1 MDDGVRVTHYSSTF
15 KSNIR
20 GKIIFIRVVPVRTVL
35 QLILNTDKNSCG
47 GVNMADEKQNPKQQS
62 GQQQQQ
68 QKQQGQQEDRKP
80 GQSQQGGQ
88 KTENQKG
95 GQGSSDRGQQDRNQ
109 GQSEFD
115 RSGNR
120 KAS

>member
-68 QKQQGQQEDRKP
+68 QKQQGQQEERKP